1 MFTVTIFEVL
11 LLFRGIEKG
20 GLALAF
26 AQRGTQSKRVKNNIL
41 SKGTSKKRFGP
52 A

>member
-11 LLFRGIEKG
+11 LLFRGIEKD